1 MNEIG
6 CSRMDIQKKQS
17 RSIPKR
23 KLWFALIVVVLVTL
37 GAYAT
42 TMTSRSYEV
51 RRDSIIISQ
60 VNQGDMSIEVRGNG
74 VLAPKHIRWISTN
87 VDGRVE
93 SVLVKPGA
101 IVKKGDLIA
110 ELINPGLVQKTDEI
124 RWELEAALADN
135 KSLAMRHENNV
146 LDAQARILKVKHS
159 YEKAKLQYDAESTL
173 LKRNNGSVSLIDY
186 NRSKLDLEQYRE
198 QLQIEKERLEKL
210 KETQEAEFQANTA
223 MVNKLKKS
231 LSRAEMMIQ
240 SLKVVS
246 NQSGVIQAVNIEAG
260 QRVPLGLNIA
270 KLARQDQLLAELKI
284 PERQVRTVEIGQ
296 DVIIDTHNNQIH
308 GSVIR
313 IDPAVN
319 NGTVQVD
326 VSLNHPLPPEAR
338 PDLSIEGT
346 ILVSKLQHVL
356 SVNRPAFAQSNSPG
370 TVYRLAANGR
380 EADKIR
386 VMFGQGSADRIEIK
400 SGLRDGDQIVTS
412 NPSAWEHQDRI
423 SIQ

>member
-1 MNEIG
+1 
-6 CSRMDIQKKQS
+6 MDIQKTRTK
-17 RSIPKR
+17 SIPKR
-23 KLWFALIVVVLVTL
+23 KLWFALIAAVAVVTL

-42 TMTSRSYEV
+42 TVHPGSYEV
-51 RRDSIIISQ
+51 NRDSIIISQ
-60 VNQGDMSIEVRGNG
+60 VNQGNMDVEVRGNG

-93 SVLVKPGA
+93 TVLVKPGA
-101 IVKKGDLIA
+101 VVKKGDLIA
-110 ELINPGLVQKTDEI
+110 ELINPELVQKTDEI
-124 RWELEAALADN
+124 RWELEAAVANNKALAI
-135 KSLAMRHENNV
+135 RHDNNV
-146 LDAQARILKVKHS
+146 LDAKARILEAKHA

-186 NRSKLDLEQYRE
+186 NRSKLDVGQYKEQW
-198 QLQIEKERLEKL
+198 QIEQQRLEKL
-210 KETQEAEFQANTA
+210 KVTQVAELQANSA

-231 LSRAEMMIQ
+231 LSRSEMMIQ

-260 QRVPLGLNIA
+260 QRVPLGLNVA
-270 KLARQDQLLAELKI
+270 KLAQQDQLIAELKI
-284 PERQVRTVEIGQ
+284 PERQVRTVELGQ
-296 DVIIDTHNNQIH
+296 DVIIDTHNNKIN

-326 VSLNHPLPPEAR
+326 VSLSDHLPPEAR

-346 ILVSKLQHVL
+346 ILVSKLENVL
-356 SVNRPAFAQSNSPG
+356 YVNRPAFAQSNAPG
-370 TVYRLAANGR
+370 TVYKLSANGK
-380 EADKIR
+380 EADKVR
-386 VMFGQGSADRIEIK
+386 VVFGKGSADRIEIK
-400 SGLRDGDQIVTS
+400 SGLQARDRIVTS
-412 NPSAWEHQDRI
+412 NPSAWEHVDQI